1 MALPTSDQP
10 DAPGPLPEPRWGMG
24 EALIGWVLAY
34 SCAVLLGGLMVSL
47 AGYGPEDI
55 EAGDLPLTMVALQY
69 PPLWLGFIGVPI
81 YVAATK
87 GNGWIRDFKMKLS
100 LIDIPVAGVI
110 GLLTQLIV
118 VPLVSWPMLWLTNT
132 SIDDLGAPA
141 RELADKATDNL
152 GAVLF
157 LVIVGIGAPI
167 AEEIFFRGLLLR
179 AMEKTF
185 GTTVAVIGSSALFA
199 ATHFQ
204 FIQFPALF
212 MAGLVFALLV
222 VRTGRLGA
230 AIIGHMAFNLVTA
243 VSLLWLA

>member
-1 MALPTSDQP
+1 MAAPTP
-10 DAPGPLPEPRWGMG
+10 DHHALGNLPEPRWGMG
-24 EALIGWVLAY
+24 DALVGWVIAY
-34 SCAVLLGGLMVSL
+34 SSAVLLGTLFLAL
-47 AGYGPEDI
+47 AGYSADDVA
-55 EAGDLPLTMVALQY
+55 AGDLPLSAVALQY
-69 PPLWLGFIGVPI
+69 PPLWLGFIGVPVF
-81 YVAATK
+81 VAATK
-87 GNGWIRDFKMKLS
+87 GNGWILDFRMKVAA
-100 LIDIPVAGVI
+100 IDVPVAAVVGV
-110 GLLTQLIV
+110 LTQLVV

-141 RELADKATDNL
+141 RELADKATDNV
-152 GAVLF
+152 GAILF
-157 LVIVGIGAPI
+157 LVIVGLGAPI

-185 GTTVAVIGSSALFA
+185 GTKVAVVGSSLAFA

-243 VSLLWLA
+243 VALLWL